1 MKKLIARLITLMVL
15 AGAGYSGYRYYKS
28 LPERTDQIPTAKVQ
42 KGDVVIRAYSRGE
55 LRAVRTQT
63 LTAPNLFG
71 TVQVTDLAPVGSLA
85 KEKDLIVEYDDSERQ
100 SNLEENKISLQSV
113 DEQIKKAKADL
124 AITQSQ
130 DQVTL
135 LRTRYNVR
143 RAELDVQRNPI
154 ISEID
159 GKKNVLTLEQQKR
172 ALVQLE
178 SDIQARQEQA
188 DSQLAVL
195 QEQRNR
201 ALLDI
206 SREMQRIALCKTLSP
221 ITGLVAIRQ
230 NRAGNFNFGQQM
242 PDIREGDT
250 LQPGMP
256 VADILDLSE
265 LEVWAKV
272 GELDRA
278 NLREGQSAVLQL
290 DAIPDKRFN
299 GKIKAMSGTATSDV
313 FSGDPSKKFDI
324 IFAIDMRQLLTGLG
338 MKQTDIDRIMAT
350 AEANAKKDTNRGAD
364 PFAAAAAAAAAAK
377 AAESGQATD
386 DGGGRGRRGGG
397 GGGGQGGPGV
407 PGGPGSGGGRF
418 GNMSDADRQKM
429 TELRQKMQS
438 ASDADRE
445 KLQKQMQDLMA
456 KYGITPGQG
465 RGGPGG
471 FGGGGGRGGFG
482 GGADALANAM
492 REPTVNGFTGEERTN
507 AKLPLPPEQDS
518 QAQVLLRP
526 GLLADVEIQVE
537 KLNDVIHVPA
547 QSVFQ
552 KNGQYIVYVQNKGR
566 YEPRTVQLVKQSESM
581 MVIASG
587 VQPGEVVAMADPTA
601 DKKSKNGDKKS
612 SGGNP
617 MGGMPGGK

>member
-1 MKKLIARLITLMVL
+1 MKKVIFRLFGLLVV
-15 AGAGYSGYRYYKS
+15 AGAGYGGYHYFKS
-28 LPERTDQIPTAKVQ
+28 LPERTSQIPSAKVQ

-100 SNLEENKISLQSV
+100 SNLEEDRLALQSV

-159 GKKNVLTLEQQKR
+159 GKKNLLTLEQQKR
-172 ALVQLE
+172 ALLELE
-178 SDIQARQEQA
+178 SDIKSRQEQA

-201 ALLDI
+201 SLLDVQ
-206 SREMQRIALCKTLSP
+206 RELQRIALCKTLAP
-221 ITGLVAIRQ
+221 ITGLVSIRQ

-278 NLREGQSAVLQL
+278 NLREGQEAVLQL

-324 IFAIDMRQLLTGLG
+324 IFSIDMRQLLSGLG
-338 MKQTDIDRIMAT
+338 MKPADVDRIMAT
-350 AEANAKKDTNRGAD
+350 AEANAKKDTNRNAD
-364 PFAAAAAAAAAAK
+364 PFAAAAAAK
-377 AAESGQATD
+377 AAEAGQPAD
-386 DGGGRGRRGGG
+386 DQGGGRGRRGGNG
-397 GGGGQGGPGV
+397 GDQA
-407 PGGPGSGGGRF
+407 GSGGGRSA
-418 GNMSDADRQKM
+418 NMSDADRQKM
-429 TELRQKMQS
+429 TQLRQQMQF
-438 ASDADRE
+438 ASPEERE
-445 KLQKQMQDLMA
+445 KLQKQMQDIMA
-456 KYGITPGQG
+456 KNGIAPGQG
-465 RGGPGG
+465 RGGRGDSPNSPGG
-471 FGGGGGRGGFG
+471 GMGRGPGGPGAMDPIAMALRRGLPGQFG
-482 GGADALANAM
+482 DED
-492 REPTVNGFTGEERTN
+492 RKN

-537 KLNDVIHVPA
+537 KLTDVIHVPA
-547 QSVFQ
+547 QAVFQ
-552 KNGQYIVYVQNKGR
+552 KNGQYLVYVQNKGK
-566 YEPRTVQLVKQSESM
+566 YEPRLVQLVKQSEST

-587 VQPGEVVAMADPTA
+587 VQPGEIVAMADPTA
-601 DKKSKNGDKKS
+601 GAKKNGEKKSQ
-612 SGGNP
+612 GGNP